1 MERRGRFV
9 GQHSEQTEIFIYLQS
24 NSGQRNEGEDD
35 DALMSL
41 LDLLTVAKSF
51 QKYFAPAGLAGYF
64 LVIRM
69 AQGPFFMELK
79 WCAEVRESP

>member
-24 NSGQRNEGEDD
+24 NSGQRNEGEEDD

-41 LDLLTVAKSF
+41 LDLLTVAKSCG
-51 QKYFAPAGLAGYF
+51 KYFAPAGLAGYF

-69 AQGPFFMELK
+69 AQGSFFYGT
-79 WCAEVRESP
+79 EVVC